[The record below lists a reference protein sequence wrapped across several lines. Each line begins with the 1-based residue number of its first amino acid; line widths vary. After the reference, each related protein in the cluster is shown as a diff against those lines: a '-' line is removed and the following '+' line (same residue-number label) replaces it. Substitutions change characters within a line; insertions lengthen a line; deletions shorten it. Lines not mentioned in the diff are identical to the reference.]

1 MNFKQIKKGLLDAGK
16 QYSPEILTGIGVS
29 SFFAAIIF
37 AIKDTPTAMELIE
50 ERKLDERKDKLTT
63 KEVIQTTWKCY
74 VPTAV
79 TAISGTACIACA
91 AAKNHKKNAALAAA
105 YGLSQETLSIYR
117 QKVIETLGEKK
128 ESEIREKVDRER
140 IERHPPERGFEVN
153 PFPPDSLFEYEGDYF
168 FSTWD
173 RVREA
178 VNDLGEDMLDNP
190 LDPTVTDNDFRSYVG
205 LPCKEVCDRR
215 GWDLHITGRPTL
227 YPPSCIELPNHQIC
241 FVLTFREGPIDLYAP
256 TRKLQRT

>member
-1 MNFKQIKKGLLDAGK
+1 MNFKQIKKGLLNAGR
-16 QYSPEILTGIGVS
+16 QYSPEILTGIGIS
-29 SFFAAIIF
+29 SMLAAIIF
-37 AIKDTPTAMELIE
+37 AIKDTPTALELIE
-50 ERKLDERKDKLTT
+50 ERKLDERKDKLTA

-91 AAKNHKKNAALAAA
+91 AAKNHKRNAALAAA

-140 IERHPPERGFEVN
+140 IERHPPERGFEYN
-153 PFPPDSLFEYEGDYF
+153 PFPPDSLFEYEGEYF
-168 FSTWD
+168 CSTWD
-173 RVREA
+173 KVREA
-178 VNDLGEDMLDNP
+178 VNDLGEEMLEKP
-190 LDPTVTDNDFRSYVG
+190 LDPEVTENDLRSAWG
-205 LPCKEVCDRR
+205 LHCTERGDRT
-215 GWDLHITGRPTL
+215 GWNLHVTGRPTL

-241 FVLTFREGPIDLYAP
+241 FVLTFREGPIDLYKS
-256 TRKLQRT
+256 TRKLQGT